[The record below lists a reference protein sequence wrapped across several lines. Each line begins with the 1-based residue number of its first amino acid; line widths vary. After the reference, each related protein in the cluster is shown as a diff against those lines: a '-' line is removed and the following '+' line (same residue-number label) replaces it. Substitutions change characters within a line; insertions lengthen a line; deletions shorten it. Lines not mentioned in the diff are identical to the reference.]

1 MSDPNLVLLITEL
14 IASQKETNE
23 SQKQTNESIKETNKT
38 VSHLASS
45 VDKLITDNKVREEKD
60 KYQEEKNTVYSDY
73 MKVASP
79 IVNRVAL
86 FFVTWDK
93 VKIPLIVGFIIL
105 VMTALNFNFAG

>member
-14 IASQKETNE
+14 ITSQKEVNV
-23 SQKQTNESIKETNKT
+23 SIKETNEA
-38 VSHLASS
+38 VNHLSDS

-60 KYQEEKNTVYSDY
+60 KYQDEKNAVFADY

-79 IVNRVAL
+79 TVSRVSLA
-86 FFVTWDK
+86 FVTWDK